1 MEAVVKY
8 VGGTMTKIIESPMQ
22 GIINSVHVKVGDIVS
37 EGDVLCLLEAMKMLT
52 PLEAPVNGNIT
63 EVHIAEKQSVA
74 RGEKLL
80 VIEY

>member
-1 MEAVVKY
+1 
-8 VGGTMTKIIESPMQ
+8 MTKIVESPMQ
-22 GIINSVHVKVGDIVS
+22 GIINSVYIKVGDSVT

-52 PLEAPVNGNIT
+52 PLEAPVDGNII

-74 RGEKLL
+74 RGQKLL